1 MQLITLIIALTGMVF
16 GGLALIR
23 QYLGDH
29 ENDNDRHNT
38 KNENL

>member
-23 QYLGDH
+23 QYLDH
-29 ENDNDRHNT
+29 NENKNHNT
-38 KNENL
+38 KND